1 MPEPYATIV
10 LNIDP
15 QLYEELAGESVVGAP
30 LYDLAQQVNQDAS
43 HILGYVSWHVHM
55 PGEELTLPE
64 LSDLHDILA
73 YIRGMSVP
81 VLPYLDHDEAM
92 RQVAQ
97 LRDKLYR
104 MAKIPNPEEE

>member
-1 MPEPYATIV
+1 MPEPYATIT

-43 HILGYVSWHVHM
+43 HILGYVSWEAHM

-64 LSDLHDILA
+64 LADLHDILA

-81 VLPYLDHDEAM
+81 VLPYLSRDKAM
-92 RQVAQ
+92 AQVEQ

-104 MAKIPNPEEE
+104 LAGIPNLEE